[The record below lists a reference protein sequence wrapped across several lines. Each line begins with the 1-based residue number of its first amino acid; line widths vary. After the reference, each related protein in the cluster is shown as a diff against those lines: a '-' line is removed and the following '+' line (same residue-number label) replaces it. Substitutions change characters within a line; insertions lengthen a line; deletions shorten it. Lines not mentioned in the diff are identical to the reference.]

1 MLQQHNIDA
10 EDLKKWLCVKDGRTH
25 NNTGTPGSRFQNKWA
40 SHIEGVNHEDGE
52 EESEADIE
60 DNDQEDEDPDCEFGF
75 GKWETSYIRPDAEGK
90 EGNVICIPCNTALQ
104 PRSILRHFTKKDH
117 GIKEADVKTWAIVK
131 DGHMQKNG
139 YGIGTDF
146 PQAWAAMEEVR
157 ARAGFLPLR
166 ADDRDSVAGASH
178 GDYGSEAT
186 QYWPTD
192 DEYGFAEYTD
202 ICHHRNMEPG
212 QKESNQQA
220 MWQQALWQQQS
231 QGAWQPENPWQQT
244 PQQQHA
250 QESWQ
255 PENPWQQTLSQPH
268 AQETLQPDNA
278 WHQEQWPAQHA
289 WQPQAAWHWQN
300 DSQTNDFW
308 HQDTAWQETS
318 WQQERAPISTA
329 WQPAS
334 THQHILTINE
344 DAMNWSHD
352 MHHQG
357 HIKHYWPIETSLAV
371 DLQGFRRWLEAK
383 GNVHSTT
390 AGHMAMVRN
399 FFSLFQAMDNSE
411 CTALEAISSIYN
423 AGIIPDVFAFPIM
436 DASYPWTCKM
446 MFSLKQLRDHLI
458 IECNRLEQDATKRC
472 VERFHG
478 GYCIPKRKASCKYLA
493 AKKHQKKQRDEDVVE
508 NMATIPELKQAV
520 SQSMV
525 DLKVAEHCLENYL
538 FPECNWHYRTSI
550 AMVGII
556 FCGAQ
561 AGRPGEWALLSK
573 SLVRIYSACVPQ

>member
-1 MLQQHNIDA
+1 M
-10 EDLKKWLCVKDGRTH
+10 
-25 NNTGTPGSRFQNKWA
+25 
-40 SHIEGVNHEDGE
+40 
-52 EESEADIE
+52 
-60 DNDQEDEDPDCEFGF
+60 
-75 GKWETSYIRPDAEGK
+75 Y
-90 EGNVICIPCNTALQ
+90 
-104 PRSILRHFTKKDH
+104 
-117 GIKEADVKTWAIVK
+117 
-131 DGHMQKNG
+131 
-139 YGIGTDF
+139 
-146 PQAWAAMEEVR
+146 
-157 ARAGFLPLR
+157 
-166 ADDRDSVAGASH
+166 
-178 GDYGSEAT
+178 
-186 QYWPTD
+186 
-192 DEYGFAEYTD
+192 
-202 ICHHRNMEPG
+202 
-212 QKESNQQA
+212 
-220 MWQQALWQQQS
+220 
-231 QGAWQPENPWQQT
+231 
-244 PQQQHA
+244 
-250 QESWQ
+250 
-255 PENPWQQTLSQPH
+255 
-268 AQETLQPDNA
+268 
-278 WHQEQWPAQHA
+278 
-289 WQPQAAWHWQN
+289 
-300 DSQTNDFW
+300 
-308 HQDTAWQETS
+308 
-318 WQQERAPISTA
+318 
-329 WQPAS
+329 
-334 THQHILTINE
+334 
-344 DAMNWSHD
+344 
-352 MHHQG
+352 HQG

-423 AGIIPDVFAFPIM
+423 AGIISDVFALPIM

-446 MFSLKQLRDHLI
+446 MFSLKQFCDYLI